1 MTQTSTTAAF
11 THIYQRPAGPIAR
24 TVYAEADRV
33 MVAFEGEAPY
43 VLSIHWTAAEAA
55 VNVEK
60 MRRAQVD
67 ADHAW
72 AMTFNRPRYEAVMV
86 NGVRTYVRVA

>member
-1 MTQTSTTAAF
+1 MTKTSF

-24 TVYAEADRV
+24 TIYAEADRV

-43 VLSIHWTAAEAA
+43 VLAIHWRAAEATA
-55 VNVEK
+55 DVEK

-72 AMTFNRPRYEAVMV
+72 AATLNRPRMTCVEID
-86 NGVRTYVRVA
+86 GVRTYRYV

>member
-1 MTQTSTTAAF
+1 MTQTSTAAAV
-11 THIYQRPAGPIAR
+11 THIYQRPTGPIAR

-43 VLSIHWTAAEAA
+43 VLSIHWTAAEAVA
-55 VNVEK
+55 DVEK

-72 AMTFNRPRYEAVMV
+72 ALTLNRPRYEAVVIDGM
-86 NGVRTYVRVA
+86 RTYVRVR

>member
-1 MTQTSTTAAF
+1 MTQTSF
-11 THIYQRPAGPIAR
+11 THIYQRPTGPIAR
-24 TVYAEADRV
+24 TVYADSDKV

-43 VLSIHWTAAEAA
+43 VLSIHWRAADAA
-55 VNVEK
+55 AAIEK

-72 AMTFNRPRYEAVMV
+72 ALTLNRPRFDAVEI
-86 NGVRTYVRVA
+86 NGVRTYVRAA